1 MQKSI
6 KYWYYKL
13 SIESDKCKGDEW
25 DSAFETLLWRSQ
37 QLAYMKEELIRL
49 KVIYNLDCYIK
60 SSSNQSSNYS

>member
-6 KYWYYKL
+6 KYWSYKL

-25 DSAFETLLWRSQ
+25 DSAFETSLWRTE

-49 KVIYNLDCYIK
+49 KGIYNLDCYIK
-60 SSSNQSSNYS
+60 SSSNHSSDCS